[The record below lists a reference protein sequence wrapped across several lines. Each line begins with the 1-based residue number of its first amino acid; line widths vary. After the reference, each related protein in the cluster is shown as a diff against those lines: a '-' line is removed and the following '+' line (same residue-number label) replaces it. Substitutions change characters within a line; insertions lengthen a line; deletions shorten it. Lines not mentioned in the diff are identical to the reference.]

1 MAAQSSAPP
10 TSQGTC
16 LRRRRENGRLVSSN
30 VVPMKNDDDFAKPGS
45 GQTEGGRLISQ
56 RKVVFFEFSLCLSR
70 ACLGKIMHFIYKWLK
85 KCRFLACG
93 VVYQVEQ
100 VSCLFENA
108 SSPFLSECFPY
119 YVCPEQ
125 PVLIK

>member
-45 GQTEGGRLISQ
+45 GQTERRREID
-56 RKVVFFEFSLCLSR
+56 LSHKER
-70 ACLGKIMHFIYKWLK
+70 
-85 KCRFLACG
+85 
-93 VVYQVEQ
+93 
-100 VSCLFENA
+100 
-108 SSPFLSECFPY
+108 
-119 YVCPEQ
+119 
-125 PVLIK
+125 